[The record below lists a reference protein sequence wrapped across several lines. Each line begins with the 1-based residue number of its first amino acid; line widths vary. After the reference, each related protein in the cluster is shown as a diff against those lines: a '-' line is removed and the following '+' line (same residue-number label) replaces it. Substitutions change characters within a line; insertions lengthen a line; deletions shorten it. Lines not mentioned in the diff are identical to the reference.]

1 MTRVERMKLVVEYT
15 GTLRT
20 VGGGSLS
27 RVERMRAS
35 VRMNQ
40 IRTQLGAG
48 KTPAPENPHVAT
60 LREILSGARDAL
72 GLQGLL
78 DAIGSAVDALHGAGE
93 LLGDIE
99 ELADRAITHWAT
111 LEAAE
116 A

>member
-1 MTRVERMKLVVEYT
+1 MNRIERMKLVVEY
-15 GTLRT
+15 GGILRSL
-20 VGGGSLS
+20 GGGGLN

-35 VRMNQ
+35 VRNNQ
-40 IRTQLGAG
+40 IRTLLGAG
-48 KTPAPENPHVAT
+48 KTAENTHVAT

-78 DAIGSAVDALHGAGE
+78 DAIGAAVDALHGAGE